1 MTDKNEALDSAVL
14 RMSYEQIQELTA
26 SYYKAVEGVEAF
38 RSAIKSACRGDEIRF
53 PSDDLAALEEEFS
66 YACAAC
72 NAIDKSDLG
81 SIL

>member
-1 MTDKNEALDSAVL
+1 MTDKNEALDEAVL
-14 RMSYEQIQELTA
+14 QMSDEQVQELRD

-38 RSAIKSACRGDEIRF
+38 RSAIKSACRVTVRPGEERKT
-53 PSDDLAALEEEFS
+53 ALEEEFS